1 MKKLLISLATLMIIL
16 AFSINSFAI
25 TGKYF
30 DLPVLDDFD
39 EEAVILNENEQ
50 YVRAKKSEP
59 YCLECTYAVRVD
71 EYEGIYLTA
80 DDLFD
85 KAKLEKELDDE
96 REFSSQF
103 EDGSFSVAFNSISK
117 YTYVEI
123 SSIYDY
129 MADSGYKEYKTIARI
144 PTEFYY
150 VTVEVAS
157 TISQE
162 DCEKVFDE
170 IMKTIDIKEF
180 DDGLVSN
187 VPVDKTVEPDK
198 NATQSETGGAEEP
211 ERVTKSFSVTIKG
224 LPLVVVAVVVALLV
238 NERKKR
244 NKTTE
249 DKSLDN

>member
-1 MKKLLISLATLMIIL
+1 MKKLLISFATLMLIL
-16 AFSINSFAI
+16 ALSINSFAI

-50 YVRAKKSEP
+50 YVRAKKTEP
-59 YCLECTYAVRVD
+59 YCLECTYTVRVD
-71 EYEGIYLTA
+71 RYEGIYLTA
-80 DDLFD
+80 EDLFD
-85 KAKLEKELDDE
+85 KEKLEKELDDE
-96 REFSSQF
+96 CEFDSQF
-103 EDGSFSVAFNSISK
+103 EDGSFSVAFNSVSN

-129 MADSGYKEYKTIARI
+129 MADSGYKDYKKIARI
-144 PTEFYY
+144 PTESYY
-150 VTVEVAS
+150 ITVEVVS
-157 TISQE
+157 SISQE
-162 DCEKVFDE
+162 DCERVFDE
-170 IMKTIDIKEF
+170 IIKTIDIVDF
-180 DDGLVSN
+180 DNNLVSN

-198 NATQSETGGAEEP
+198 NETQSETGGTDEP

-224 LPLVVVAVVVALLV
+224 LPFVVVAVVVALHV